1 MTGVRIRVVEDA
13 DQLTQTGADLIA
25 EAITTT
31 PTASVVAATG
41 RSPMGLYADLAVRR
55 RSGLVDTTGITAFLL
70 DEYLGLVQNDPRS
83 LFGWLRRSFIEP
95 LGVAGDR
102 VVRLPLDGDLREA
115 CAAFDRALVARGGL
129 DLAILGLGTNGH
141 IGFNEPPSTRE
152 APTRVVTLSPAT
164 LQANSRYW
172 GDAADVPT
180 EAVTVGMGHLLSARA
195 IVMVVC
201 GESKRAIVHRALE
214 GPVEAALPASFL
226 QEADSD
232 VTVIVDRAAW
242 GAAT

>member
-1 MTGVRIRVVEDA
+1 MRSTKW
-13 DQLTQTGADLIA
+13 
-25 EAITTT
+25 
-31 PTASVVAATG
+31 AS
-41 RSPMGLYADLAVRR
+41 
-55 RSGLVDTTGITAFLL
+55 
-70 DEYLGLVQNDPRS
+70 
-83 LFGWLRRSFIEP
+83 
-95 LGVAGDR
+95 
-102 VVRLPLDGDLREA
+102 
-115 CAAFDRALVARGGL
+115 
-129 DLAILGLGTNGH
+129 

-180 EAVTVGMGHLLSARA
+180 EAVTMGMGHLLSARA